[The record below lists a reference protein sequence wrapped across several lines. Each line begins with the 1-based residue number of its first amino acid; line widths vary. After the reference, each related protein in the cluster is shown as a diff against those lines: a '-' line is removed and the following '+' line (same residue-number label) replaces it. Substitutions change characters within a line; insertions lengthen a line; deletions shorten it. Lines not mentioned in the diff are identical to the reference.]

1 MNVALDAAAYRHP
14 LAPATVSRE
23 ARIARIAIFDNFSDA
38 EPAWRRLESKEAVY
52 SPYQRFDWVSLW
64 HRHVS
69 QHRGTSPFL
78 VTGFDALGEPLFLW
92 PLARDRLG
100 PVSVAFYF
108 GDKHATINMALW
120 RCDFA
125 AGLGVSDL
133 RTILNRVAQEKAG
146 VDLLMLFNQPAS
158 WNGID
163 NPFALLP
170 HARAGEDNF
179 CLSMNGPGQ
188 DILATQL
195 SGSMRSRLRN
205 KERKLER
212 LAGYRYVRATT
223 PAEVDRF
230 LDSFFRQKAAKLRAI
245 GVPNVFAEP
254 GIEAFLRASCH
265 CGLESGSQLVELH
278 ALEGDGELLALFSG
292 LHDGRRFTS
301 NFNSHTLSEHSR
313 FSPGLILLQHLIAGC
328 ADRGFERF
336 DIGPGEAGY
345 KSFFCREFE
354 PIFDSIL
361 PLSARGKMA
370 VLPMRAARWIK
381 TEIKRNP
388 LLWQLANAIRGML
401 QKPAS

>member
-1 MNVALDAAAYRHP
+1 MNVALDAATYRPP
-14 LAPATVSRE
+14 LAPATAAGAVD
-23 ARIARIAIFDNFSDA
+23 IARIAIFDNFSNA
-38 EPAWRRLESKEAVY
+38 EPAWRRLEGKDAVY
-52 SPYQRFDWVSLW
+52 SPYQRFDWVALW

-69 QHRGTSPFL
+69 RHRGVSPFL
-78 VTGFDALGEPLFLW
+78 VAGFDALGEPLFLW

-100 PVSVAFYF
+100 PLNVGLYF

-120 RCDFA
+120 RRDFA
-125 AGLGVSDL
+125 AGLGAPDL
-133 RTILNRVAQEKAG
+133 RAILHRVAQKTG
-146 VDLLMLFNQPAS
+146 VDLLMLFNQPVR

-170 HARAGEDNF
+170 HVRAGEDNF
-179 CLSMNGPGQ
+179 CLSMNGSGQ

-195 SGSMRSRLRN
+195 SSTTRSRLRN

-212 LAGYRYVRATT
+212 LNGYRYARAAT

-230 LDSFFRQKAAKLRAI
+230 LDGFFRQKAAKLKAI
-245 GVPNVFAEP
+245 RVPNVFAEP
-254 GIEAFLRASCH
+254 GIEGFVRASCH
-265 CGLESGSQLVELH
+265 CGLASGNPLVELH

-292 LHDGRRFTS
+292 LHDKRHFTS

-313 FSPGLILLQHLIAGC
+313 FSPGLILLQYLISGC

-354 PIFDSIL
+354 PLFDSIL
-361 PLSARGKMA
+361 PLSARGQTG
-370 VLPMRAARWIK
+370 VLPIRAARWIK
-381 TEIKRNP
+381 NEIKRSR
-388 LLWQLANAIRGML
+388 LLWPLANAVRGLL
-401 QKPAS
+401 QKSQS

>member
-1 MNVALDAAAYRHP
+1 MNVALDAATYRHP
-14 LAPATVSRE
+14 LAPAAASRV
-23 ARIARIAIFDNFSDA
+23 ARIARIAIFDNFSNA
-38 EPAWRRLESKEAVY
+38 EPAWRRLEGDDAVY
-52 SPYQRFDWVSLW
+52 SPYQRFDWVALW

-69 QHRGTSPFL
+69 QHRGASPFL
-78 VTGFDALGEPLFLW
+78 VTGFDAFDEPLFLW
-92 PLARDRLG
+92 PFARDRLG
-100 PVSVAFYF
+100 PLNVAFYF

-120 RCDFA
+120 RRDFA
-125 AGLGVSDL
+125 AGLAVSDL
-133 RTILNRVAQEKAG
+133 RAILHRVAQEKTG

-212 LAGYRYVRATT
+212 LDGYRYVRATT
-223 PAEVDRF
+223 PEEVERF
-230 LDSFFRQKAAKLRAI
+230 LDSFFQQKAAKLKAI

-265 CGLESGSQLVELH
+265 CGLASGNPLVELH

-301 NFNSHTLSEHSR
+301 NFNSHTLSDHSR

-328 ADRGFERF
+328 ADRGFARF
-336 DIGPGEAGY
+336 DVGPGEAGY
-345 KSFFCREFE
+345 KSFFCRELE
-354 PIFDSIL
+354 PIFDSLL

-381 TEIKRNP
+381 TEIKRSP
-388 LLWQLANAIRGML
+388 LLWPLANAVRGLL
-401 QKPAS
+401 QKSAS

>member
-1 MNVALDAAAYRHP
+1 MNVALDAAAYRRP
-14 LAPATVSRE
+14 LAPVAASE
-23 ARIARIAIFDNFSDA
+23 AARVARIAIFDNFSDA
-38 EPAWRRLESKEAVY
+38 EAAWRRLEGKEAVY

-69 QHRGTSPFL
+69 QHRGTLPLL

-92 PLARDRLG
+92 PFARDRLG
-100 PVSVAFYF
+100 PLNVAFYF

-125 AGLGVSDL
+125 AGLNASGL
-133 RTILNRVAQEKAG
+133 RSILDRVAQEKTG

-212 LAGYRYVRATT
+212 LDGYRYVLATA

-230 LDSFFRQKAAKLRAI
+230 LDGFFRQKAAKLKAI

-265 CGLESGSQLVELH
+265 CGLASGSPLIELH

-313 FSPGLILLQHLIAGC
+313 FSPGLILLQHLIARC
-328 ADRGFERF
+328 ADRGFEKF
-336 DIGPGEAGY
+336 DIGPGEAAY

-370 VLPMRAARWIK
+370 VLPMRAARRLK
-381 TEIKRNP
+381 TEIKRSP
-388 LLWQLANAIRGML
+388 LLWPLATVLRGLL

>member
-179 CLSMNGPGQ
+179 YLSMNGAGQ
-188 DILATQL
+188 DILAAQL

-212 LAGYRYVRATT
+212 LDSYR
-223 PAEVDRF
+223 
-230 LDSFFRQKAAKLRAI
+230 
-245 GVPNVFAEP
+245 
-254 GIEAFLRASCH
+254 
-265 CGLESGSQLVELH
+265 
-278 ALEGDGELLALFSG
+278 
-292 LHDGRRFTS
+292 
-301 NFNSHTLSEHSR
+301 
-313 FSPGLILLQHLIAGC
+313 
-328 ADRGFERF
+328 
-336 DIGPGEAGY
+336 
-345 KSFFCREFE
+345 
-354 PIFDSIL
+354 
-361 PLSARGKMA
+361 
-370 VLPMRAARWIK
+370 
-381 TEIKRNP
+381 
-388 LLWQLANAIRGML
+388 
-401 QKPAS
+401 